1 MQRSLTLRDH
11 AFLAL
16 LFGGMVAYLAFGA
29 FIGDQ
34 FIPYKRSAGGVHLS
48 GFSAWV
54 VTLGPA
60 LIYVGILVRYGF
72 LASLGPRVRFAVEF
86 GFLLA
91 GIAAFAGGMRLG
103 VQPCNC

>member
-1 MQRSLTLRDH
+1 MRRSLTLRDH

-16 LFGGMVAYLAFGA
+16 LFGGMLAYLAFGA
-29 FIGDQ
+29 VTGDQ
-34 FIPYKRSAGGVHLS
+34 FIPYKRSAGGLHLS
-48 GFSAWV
+48 GFAAWV

-72 LASLGPRVRFAVEF
+72 LASLGPRVRLAAEF

-91 GIAAFAGGMRLG
+91 GIGAFVGGMRLG
-103 VQPCNC
+103 VLPCNC